1 MFYDYKYSLLNGAT
15 VHKMIY
21 TKFKN
26 FNDFIAEEEDS
37 DFLQFDEV
45 QFLVYQKLEELT
57 EDELDELG
65 YYIYTEYYD
74 DCEDADDL
82 TFGREDIDCMIAE
95 LGEYSEDLF
104 DDLYE
109 MLFEEDPETFDITEA
124 VGRRFL
130 AKNRKRKKNRRFKNG
145 KTVAQKRREKIL
157 NKVKNRKTRAQRKRY
172 YRKNKQ
178 KIASYM
184 KSYNQAVKS
193 GQQIKAKA
201 VGAH

>member
-1 MFYDYKYSLLNGAT
+1 
-15 VHKMIY
+15 MIY

-57 EDELDELG
+57 EEELDELG
-65 YYIYTEYYD
+65 YYIYTEYYE

-157 NKVKNRKTRAQRKRY
+157 NKVKNRKNRAQRKRY

-184 KSYNQAVKS
+184 KSYSQAVKS
-193 GQQIKAKA
+193 GKHIKAKA

>member
-1 MFYDYKYSLLNGAT
+1 
-15 VHKMIY
+15 
-21 TKFKN
+21 
-26 FNDFIAEEEDS
+26 
-37 DFLQFDEV
+37 
-45 QFLVYQKLEELT
+45 
-57 EDELDELG
+57 
-65 YYIYTEYYD
+65 
-74 DCEDADDL
+74 
-82 TFGREDIDCMIAE
+82 MIAE

-130 AKNRKRKKNRRFKNG
+130 PKNRQRQKNRRFKNR

-157 NKVKNRKTRAQRKRY
+157 NKVKNRKNRAQRRRY

-178 KIASYM
+178 KIASYL
-184 KSYNQAVKS
+184 KSYNQDVKS
-193 GQQIKAKA
+193 GRHIKAKA

>member
-1 MFYDYKYSLLNGAT
+1 
-15 VHKMIY
+15 MIY

-74 DCEDADDL
+74 DVEDADDL
-82 TFGREDIDCMIAE
+82 SFGREDIDCMISE

-104 DDLYE
+104 DDLFE
-109 MLFEEDPETFDITEA
+109 ILFEEDPESFDFTEA
-124 VGRRFL
+124 VGGRFL
-130 AKNRKRKKNRRFKNG
+130 AKNRQKRKNRRFKNR

-157 NKVKNRKTRAQRKRY
+157 NKVKNRKNRAQRRRY

-178 KIASYM
+178 KIASYL
-184 KSYNQAVKS
+184 KSYNQEVKS
-193 GQQIKAKA
+193 GRHIKAKA

>member
-1 MFYDYKYSLLNGAT
+1 
-15 VHKMIY
+15 MIY
-21 TKFKN
+21 PKFK
-26 FNDFIAEEEDS
+26 DFKDFLKEEEEN

-45 QFLVYQKLEELT
+45 QFLVYQKLDELSEE
-57 EDELDELG
+57 ELDELG

-74 DCEDADDL
+74 DVEDADDL
-82 TFGREDIDCMIAE
+82 SFGREDIDCMISE

-104 DDLYE
+104 DDLFE
-109 MLFEEDPETFDITEA
+109 ILFEEDPESFDITEA

-130 AKNRKRKKNRRFKNG
+130 AKNRQKRKNRRFKNG
-145 KTVAQKRREKIL
+145 KTVAQKRREKVL

-184 KSYNQAVKS
+184 KTYSQAVKT
-193 GQQIKAKA
+193 GRHIKAKA
-201 VGAH
+201 VGAKIN